1 MDKED
6 FLAWKDQPATQLVLQ
21 RLLSK
26 AQELEELCRSQ
37 LYQSTGNSPEEWA
50 SLQSR
55 AAYDRG
61 LVSGLN
67 FVVNLEF
74 EEIHEPERDKPD

>member
-6 FLAWKDQPATQLVLQ
+6 FLQWKDSPATQWVLQ
-21 RLLSK
+21 RLLLK

-37 LYQSTGNSPEEWA
+37 LYQSTGNSPTEWG

-61 LVSGLN
+61 GSDWLK
-67 FVVNLEF
+67 FVVDLEH
-74 EEIHEPERDKPD
+74 EEITGSE